1 MSDSNSSR
9 VGVGVIITRADGD
22 MLFGYRI
29 KAGETPSWC
38 LPGGHVEPGETFEV
52 AALRELQE
60 ETGIITQQRAS
71 IFAIMQQLTANRTAV
86 TAAARVSL
94 ADNLAVAQVTEPDV
108 FLEWAWFPPSELPT
122 PLFPAS
128 EAMISLWK
136 GSQCP
141 DGWCAYTVDMEI

>member
-9 VGVGVIITRADGD
+9 VGVGVIITRADGNI
-22 MLFGYRI
+22 LLGYRI

-60 ETGIITQQRAS
+60 ETGIITQQSAT
-71 IFAIMQQLTANRTAV
+71 IFAIMQQLAANRTAV

-94 ADNLAVAQVTEPDV
+94 ADNLAVARLTEPDV
-108 FLEWAWFPPSELPT
+108 FSEWDWFPRSDLPT

-136 GSQCP
+136 DNQCP
-141 DGWCAYTVDMEI
+141 KGWSTYCVV

>member
-9 VGVGVIITRADGD
+9 VGVGVIIIRADGD
-22 MLFGYRI
+22 ILLGYRI

-60 ETGIITQQRAS
+60 ETGIITQQPPT
-71 IFAIMQQLTANRTAV
+71 IFAIMQQLTSSLTAV
-86 TAAARVSL
+86 TGAARVSL
-94 ADNLAVAQVTEPDV
+94 ADNLAVARVTEPNI
-108 FLEWAWFPPSELPT
+108 FSHWAWFPPSDLPT

-128 EAMISLWK
+128 EAMIRIWK
-136 GSQCP
+136 GNQCP
-141 DGWCAYTVDMEI
+141 KEWSTYCIV